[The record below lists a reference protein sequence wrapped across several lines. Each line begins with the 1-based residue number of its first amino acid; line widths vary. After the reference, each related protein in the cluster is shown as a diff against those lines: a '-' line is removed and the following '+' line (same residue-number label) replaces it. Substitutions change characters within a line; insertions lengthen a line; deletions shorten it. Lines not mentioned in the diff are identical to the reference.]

1 MSELTLVQSDLPA
14 HIRELQQKNDA
25 GDWGTG
31 QSTGFPVISIKG
43 SKFHVRRGDETKLVT
58 TSDGETPAIS
68 LPLIIVKTHAGLAK
82 TYFEETYVE
91 GSDSKPTCYS
101 VDGVA
106 PATDSEERQAKSC
119 STCPHNQWGSRITE
133 AGTKAKRCSDVKRL
147 AVSSPNQINDPM
159 LLRVPPSSL
168 KKWNEYTS
176 LLAKRGCTPTH
187 VITKVSFEPNV
198 AYPSINFDAIEFV
211 SDSMVGELELVMEDA
226 LLDTIVGT
234 NEGIEHHAADESL
247 APEEVE
253 TPPPPAKKKAAKK
266 PKQIKS
272 EKSAAAAAA
281 LAEAQ
286 ALVAAAA
293 AEEAS
298 EDNEESA
305 PPPAPKKKRAS
316 KKKVEPEPV
325 IETED
330 EDEDED
336 ELDFDNLEFDD

>member
-1 MSELTLVQSDLPA
+1 MSELTLVQTDLPA
-14 HIRELQQKNDA
+14 HIRELQQKNDV

-43 SKFHVRRGDETKLVT
+43 SKFHVRRGDETKLIT

-82 TYFEETYVE
+82 TFFEETYVE

-106 PATDSEERQAKSC
+106 PAADSEERQAKSC

-133 AGTKAKRCSDVKRL
+133 TGTKAKRCSDVKRL

-211 SDSMVGELELVMEDA
+211 SDSMVGELELVMEDD

-234 NEGIEHHAADESL
+234 NQGGEHYSVDDVPAHKEDK
-247 APEEVE
+247 
-253 TPPPPAKKKAAKK
+253 TPPPAKKKAAKK

-286 ALVAAAA
+286 ALVDAVA
-293 AEEAS
+293 AEED
-298 EDNEESA
+298 EDIEEVA
-305 PPPAPKKKRAS
+305 PPPAPKKKRVS

-336 ELDFDNLEFDD
+336 ELDFDNLDFDD